1 MFSDWRTIIVAAGVV
16 AAVSGL
22 GWWAAESRGKSIDLE
37 MRERLLRQLVDIART
52 INPALA
58 KKLSFTSV
66 DKDSPAFETIR
77 EQMITHAAHIPR
89 SGIYSMALRDGGL
102 VFGPE
107 NYPED
112 HPMASPPGTLYKEPP
127 EEFLKV
133 FKDKRP
139 VTVGPF
145 TDEYETFVSAAAPL
159 LDPESGN
166 VVMVLGLDIL
176 AHDWKKRVDEARL
189 EPVVATS
196 IVLLVLLGGALA
208 VRWRNRQRS
217 HMDLKLKEWIIAP
230 VAVAMLAGL
239 ISWVLYQ
246 QRQSG
251 EELRRDMR
259 RTVEQSSSAW
269 NRLIAS
275 QAQML
280 RAQIDRLSDHPD
292 MLKQWRDKNFDQL
305 KTLAQPI
312 FAELNKK
319 YKITH
324 FNFIQPDRTSFLRL
338 QKPDVR
344 GDRIDRVTVQ
354 TSQRTGE
361 DAWGVEPGVV
371 GLFTLRYTRPYFE
384 NGQLVGFVELG
395 TELQLLLGDLGAN
408 LNLDLINVVQKKF
421 TTKENFEFSRGIFGF
436 SGNWD
441 DYQDLVVTHKT
452 LRDVPED
459 FVKRISMGYPSFTVD
474 DTFFM
479 RQGDKTLECGVI
491 DQFDAAGEDVADILV
506 IRDVTAQLRKSR
518 DTLILNLGLLVAV
531 FAGILTLLWS
541 VTGRAE
547 NQLSE
552 TFHKLKDSEENFRN
566 MFLKHAAIMMLIDPV
581 TGKIIEANTS
591 AIAFYG
597 YAETD
602 LIGMNFSD
610 LNTLPPDNICDATAT
625 EATLQDQKCLV
636 FTQSLST
643 GEIRNVEVH
652 SSPIDQHGK
661 MILFSIIHD
670 ITERKRVQQELI
682 DTNRHLQEA
691 NAKATEMAAKAELA
705 NAAKSEFLANM
716 SHEIRTP
723 MNGVIGMTG
732 LLMDTELSSEQQKY
746 AEIVHSSGETLL
758 ALINDIL
765 DFSKIEAR
773 KLELDLLDFDLNVT
787 MEETLGMLA
796 NRAHSANLELIC
808 DISQEVPDSL
818 RGDQGRLRQVIV
830 NLVGNAIKFTSE
842 GEVVI
847 RVRLLSETESK
858 AVLLFEIEDTGIG
871 IPEDKIHLLFAPFT
885 QVDGTTTR
893 KYGGTGLGL
902 AISKQL
908 VELMGGRIGVK
919 SNEGSG
925 STFWF
930 TATLEKRSGSNR
942 VTDKKLGNLQNIK
955 ALAVDDN
962 ETNRLLLAALLK
974 SWGCRFEMSH
984 DGTHA
989 LELLRRASAS
999 GAPFEVAI
1007 LDMAMPGMDGVE
1019 LGRRIKA
1026 DPSIVETP
1034 MIMMSSMEGAAN
1046 ESNVKEM
1053 GFSGYLNKPVRQS
1066 ELFDLLATVLGRAA
1080 VTENRRIVNIPEI
1093 NAVPVSEKQDIQI
1106 LLVED
1111 NPTNQVVAL
1120 AMLKKLGYKAK
1131 VTSNG
1136 REAITALQNMRYDI
1150 ILMDCQMPEMDGFEA
1165 TRRIRQG
1172 ESGRKYIN
1180 VPIIAMTAHAMK
1192 GDKELCLEAGMNDY
1206 LAKPVKSQE
1215 LSKLIAQ
1222 WTRQ

>member
-1 MFSDWRTIIVAAGVV
+1 MDRRIILKTTQWQA
-16 AAVSGL
+16 
-22 GWWAAESRGKSIDLE
+22 
-37 MRERLLRQLVDIART
+37 
-52 INPALA
+52 
-58 KKLSFTSV
+58 
-66 DKDSPAFETIR
+66 
-77 EQMITHAAHIPR
+77 
-89 SGIYSMALRDGGL
+89 
-102 VFGPE
+102 
-107 NYPED
+107 
-112 HPMASPPGTLYKEPP
+112 PPGTLYKEPP

-145 TDEYETFVSAAAPL
+145 TDEYETFVSAAAPV
-159 LDPESGN
+159 LDPENGN

-217 HMDLKLKEWIIAP
+217 YMDLKLKEWIIAP

-239 ISWVLYQ
+239 VSWVLYQ
-246 QRQSG
+246 QRQSS

-292 MLKQWRDKNFDQL
+292 LIKQWRDKNFDQL

-312 FAELNKK
+312 FIELNKK

-338 QKPDVR
+338 QKPEVR

-371 GLFTLRYTRPYFE
+371 GLFTLRYTRPCFE
-384 NGQLVGFVELG
+384 HGQLVGFVELG

-408 LNLDLINVVQKKF
+408 LNVDLINVVQKRF
-421 TTKENFEFSRGIFGF
+421 TTKENFEFSQGIFGF

-441 DYQDLVVTHKT
+441 DYRDSLVTHKT
-452 LRDVPED
+452 LKDIPED
-459 FVKRISMGYPSFTVD
+459 LVKRISGDYPSFTAD
-474 DTFFM
+474 DTFLM
-479 RQGDKTLECGVI
+479 RQGHKTLEWGVI
-491 DQFDAAGEDVADILV
+491 DQYDAAGQNVADILV
-506 IRDVTAQLRKSR
+506 MSDVTAQLRKSR

-531 FAGILTLLWS
+531 FTGILTLLWS

-547 NQLSE
+547 NQLSD
-552 TFHKLKDSEENFRN
+552 TFHKLKESEENFRN
-566 MFLKHAAIMMLIDPV
+566 MFLKHAAVMMLIDPV

-591 AIAFYG
+591 AIGFYG
-597 YAETD
+597 YAEAD

-610 LNTLPPDNICDATAT
+610 LNTLPPDNICDATDA
-625 EATLQDQKCLV
+625 EATLQDQNCLV

-661 MILFSIIHD
+661 IILFSIIHD

-773 KLELDLLDFDLNVT
+773 KLELDLLDFDLNVI

-808 DISQEVPDSL
+808 DVSQEVPDSL
-818 RGDQGRLRQVIV
+818 RGDPGRLRQVII
-830 NLVGNAIKFTSE
+830 NLVGNAIKFTPE

-955 ALAVDDN
+955 ALVVDDN

-984 DGTHA
+984 DGTNA

-1019 LGRRIKA
+1019 LGRRIKE
-1026 DPSIVETP
+1026 DPNIAETP
-1034 MIMMSSMEGAAN
+1034 MVMMSSMEGAAN
-1046 ESNVKEM
+1046 ESHVKDM

-1093 NAVPVSEKQDIQI
+1093 DAVPVSKKQDIQI

-1136 REAITALQNMRYDI
+1136 REAITALQNTQYDI

>member
-1 MFSDWRTIIVAAGVV
+1 
-16 AAVSGL
+16 
-22 GWWAAESRGKSIDLE
+22 
-37 MRERLLRQLVDIART
+37 
-52 INPALA
+52 
-58 KKLSFTSV
+58 
-66 DKDSPAFETIR
+66 
-77 EQMITHAAHIPR
+77 
-89 SGIYSMALRDGGL
+89 
-102 VFGPE
+102 
-107 NYPED
+107 
-112 HPMASPPGTLYKEPP
+112 
-127 EEFLKV
+127 
-133 FKDKRP
+133 
-139 VTVGPF
+139 
-145 TDEYETFVSAAAPL
+145 
-159 LDPESGN
+159 
-166 VVMVLGLDIL
+166 
-176 AHDWKKRVDEARL
+176 
-189 EPVVATS
+189 
-196 IVLLVLLGGALA
+196 
-208 VRWRNRQRS
+208 
-217 HMDLKLKEWIIAP
+217 
-230 VAVAMLAGL
+230 
-239 ISWVLYQ
+239 
-246 QRQSG
+246 
-251 EELRRDMR
+251 
-259 RTVEQSSSAW
+259 
-269 NRLIAS
+269 
-275 QAQML
+275 
-280 RAQIDRLSDHPD
+280 
-292 MLKQWRDKNFDQL
+292 
-305 KTLAQPI
+305 
-312 FAELNKK
+312 
-319 YKITH
+319 
-324 FNFIQPDRTSFLRL
+324 
-338 QKPDVR
+338 
-344 GDRIDRVTVQ
+344 
-354 TSQRTGE
+354 
-361 DAWGVEPGVV
+361 
-371 GLFTLRYTRPYFE
+371 
-384 NGQLVGFVELG
+384 
-395 TELQLLLGDLGAN
+395 
-408 LNLDLINVVQKKF
+408 
-421 TTKENFEFSRGIFGF
+421 
-436 SGNWD
+436 
-441 DYQDLVVTHKT
+441 
-452 LRDVPED
+452 
-459 FVKRISMGYPSFTVD
+459 
-474 DTFFM
+474 
-479 RQGDKTLECGVI
+479 
-491 DQFDAAGEDVADILV
+491 
-506 IRDVTAQLRKSR
+506 
-518 DTLILNLGLLVAV
+518 LVAV
-531 FAGILTLLWS
+531 FTGILTLLWS

-547 NQLSE
+547 NQLSD
-552 TFHKLKDSEENFRN
+552 TFHKLKESEENFRN
-566 MFLKHAAIMMLIDPV
+566 MFLKHAAVMMLIDPV

-597 YAETD
+597 YAEAD

-610 LNTLPPDNICDATAT
+610 LNTLPPDNICDATDA
-625 EATLQDQKCLV
+625 EATLQDQNCLV

-661 MILFSIIHD
+661 IILFSIIHD

-773 KLELDLLDFDLNVT
+773 KLELDLLDFDLNVI

-808 DISQEVPDSL
+808 DVSQEVPDSL
-818 RGDQGRLRQVIV
+818 RGDPGRLRQVII
-830 NLVGNAIKFTSE
+830 NLVGNAIKFTPE

-955 ALAVDDN
+955 ALVVDDN

-984 DGTHA
+984 DGTNA

-1019 LGRRIKA
+1019 LGRRIKE
-1026 DPSIVETP
+1026 DPNIAETP
-1034 MIMMSSMEGAAN
+1034 MVMMSSMEGAAN
-1046 ESNVKEM
+1046 ESHVKDM

-1093 NAVPVSEKQDIQI
+1093 DAVPVSKKQDIQI

-1136 REAITALQNMRYDI
+1136 REAITALQNTQYDI

>member
-1 MFSDWRTIIVAAGVV
+1 
-16 AAVSGL
+16 
-22 GWWAAESRGKSIDLE
+22 
-37 MRERLLRQLVDIART
+37 
-52 INPALA
+52 
-58 KKLSFTSV
+58 
-66 DKDSPAFETIR
+66 
-77 EQMITHAAHIPR
+77 
-89 SGIYSMALRDGGL
+89 
-102 VFGPE
+102 
-107 NYPED
+107 
-112 HPMASPPGTLYKEPP
+112 
-127 EEFLKV
+127 
-133 FKDKRP
+133 
-139 VTVGPF
+139 
-145 TDEYETFVSAAAPL
+145 
-159 LDPESGN
+159 
-166 VVMVLGLDIL
+166 
-176 AHDWKKRVDEARL
+176 
-189 EPVVATS
+189 
-196 IVLLVLLGGALA
+196 
-208 VRWRNRQRS
+208 
-217 HMDLKLKEWIIAP
+217 
-230 VAVAMLAGL
+230 
-239 ISWVLYQ
+239 
-246 QRQSG
+246 
-251 EELRRDMR
+251 
-259 RTVEQSSSAW
+259 
-269 NRLIAS
+269 
-275 QAQML
+275 
-280 RAQIDRLSDHPD
+280 
-292 MLKQWRDKNFDQL
+292 
-305 KTLAQPI
+305 
-312 FAELNKK
+312 
-319 YKITH
+319 
-324 FNFIQPDRTSFLRL
+324 
-338 QKPDVR
+338 
-344 GDRIDRVTVQ
+344 
-354 TSQRTGE
+354 
-361 DAWGVEPGVV
+361 
-371 GLFTLRYTRPYFE
+371 
-384 NGQLVGFVELG
+384 VELG

-459 FVKRISMGYPSFTVD
+459 FVKRISRGYPSFTVD

-531 FAGILTLLWS
+531 FAGILALLWS

-955 ALAVDDN
+955 ALVVDDN

-1026 DPSIVETP
+1026 DPSIAETP

-1172 ESGRKYIN
+1172 ESGRRYTN

-1206 LAKPVKSQE
+1206 LAKPVKSEE

-1222 WTRQ
+1222 WTR

>member
-1 MFSDWRTIIVAAGVV
+1 
-16 AAVSGL
+16 
-22 GWWAAESRGKSIDLE
+22 
-37 MRERLLRQLVDIART
+37 
-52 INPALA
+52 
-58 KKLSFTSV
+58 
-66 DKDSPAFETIR
+66 
-77 EQMITHAAHIPR
+77 
-89 SGIYSMALRDGGL
+89 
-102 VFGPE
+102 
-107 NYPED
+107 
-112 HPMASPPGTLYKEPP
+112 
-127 EEFLKV
+127 
-133 FKDKRP
+133 
-139 VTVGPF
+139 
-145 TDEYETFVSAAAPL
+145 
-159 LDPESGN
+159 
-166 VVMVLGLDIL
+166 MVLGLDIL

-217 HMDLKLKEWIIAP
+217 YMDLKLKEWIIAP

-239 ISWVLYQ
+239 VSWVLYQ
-246 QRQSG
+246 QRQSS

-292 MLKQWRDKNFDQL
+292 LLKQWRDKNFDQL

-312 FAELNKK
+312 FIELNKK

-371 GLFTLRYTRPYFE
+371 GLFTLRYTRPCFE
-384 NGQLVGFVELG
+384 HGQLVGFVELG

-408 LNLDLINVVQKKF
+408 LNVDLINVVQKRF
-421 TTKENFEFSRGIFGF
+421 TTKENFEFSQGIFGF

-441 DYQDLVVTHKT
+441 DYRDRLVTHKT
-452 LRDVPED
+452 LRDIPED
-459 FVKRISMGYPSFTVD
+459 FVKRMSGDYPSFTAD
-474 DTFFM
+474 DTFLM

-491 DQFDAAGEDVADILV
+491 DQYDAAGQNVADILV
-506 IRDVTAQLRKSR
+506 MRDVTAQLRKSR

-531 FAGILTLLWS
+531 FTGILTLLWS

-547 NQLSE
+547 NQLSD
-552 TFHKLKDSEENFRN
+552 TFHKLKESEENFRN
-566 MFLKHAAIMMLIDPV
+566 MFLKHAAVMMLIDPV

-591 AIAFYG
+591 AIGFYG
-597 YAETD
+597 YAEAD

-610 LNTLPPDNICDATAT
+610 LNTLPPDNICDATAA
-625 EATLQDQKCLV
+625 EATLQDQNCLV

-661 MILFSIIHD
+661 TILFSIIHD

-773 KLELDLLDFDLNVT
+773 KLELDLLDFDLNVI

-808 DISQEVPDSL
+808 DVSQEVPDSL
-818 RGDQGRLRQVIV
+818 RGDPGRLRQVII
-830 NLVGNAIKFTSE
+830 NLVGNAIKFTPE

-930 TATLEKRSGSNR
+930 TATLEKRSESNR

-955 ALAVDDN
+955 ALVVDDN

-984 DGTHA
+984 DGTNA

-1026 DPSIVETP
+1026 DPSIAETP
-1034 MIMMSSMEGAAN
+1034 MVMMSSMEGAAN
-1046 ESNVKEM
+1046 ESHVKEM

-1093 NAVPVSEKQDIQI
+1093 DAVPVSKKQDIQI

-1136 REAITALQNMRYDI
+1136 REAITALQNTQYDI